1 MVFSFFKKGKADE
14 PTRAGEKMPAPKP
27 AAPAVPV
34 RAAAPEPAVAEE
46 PVDQLTTM
54 IGDLPSLGGMLVEE
68 SGFDDS
74 GVARALSPVAE
85 EAAIYFAN
93 NKPLDAIRV
102 LGEWVKQPEAKDDV
116 QPWYM
121 LFDLYQLSGMQQAF
135 DELCIH
141 FVEVFLC
148 SPPLWRGKKVEKAAP
163 VAAPVANKASNY
175 LALTGVISV
184 DSKPQIEQMRQILEK
199 QGELQLDVSKIQAL
213 ESSGSA
219 LLLQTFQKFRRGGAR
234 VQLGG
239 TGNLIGLLKKQTQ
252 EAGPAEH
259 WLLLMEIYQLLGREA
274 DFEELAIEYAVTL
287 EVSPPSWEA
296 VATRMT
302 AVDSE
307 PAAAEVEQE
316 KPADVFHPQGE
327 IAGNIQPVL
336 QAFRAYVEAHQQV
349 VVDLADVTRV
359 DFVSVG
365 DLMNELMALMAN
377 GKQAN
382 LLNVNELII
391 ALFQTMGLDDF
402 VVMHRAK
409 DRTARA
415 KKCV

>member
-14 PTRAGEKMPAPKP
+14 PTRAGEVMPAPKP
-27 AAPAVPV
+27 AAPP
-34 RAAAPEPAVAEE
+34 AAARAVAPTTIMKGE
-46 PVDQLTTM
+46 PIDQLTTM

-102 LGEWVKQPEAKDDV
+102 LSEWVKQPQARDDV

-121 LFDLYQLSGMQQAF
+121 LFDLYQLSAMQQAF

-148 SPPLWRGKKVEKAAP
+148 SPPLWRGKKLAKAAP
-163 VAAPVANKASNY
+163 AAAPVANKASNY
-175 LALTGVISV
+175 LALTGVMSV
-184 DSKPQIEQMRQILEK
+184 DSKPQIEQMRQILET

-219 LLLQTFQKFRRGGAR
+219 LLLQTFQKFRRSGSK

-239 TGNLIGLLKKQTQ
+239 TGNLIGLLKKHVQD
-252 EAGPAEH
+252 AGAAEH

-296 VATRMT
+296 AATRMT

-307 PAAAEVEQE
+307 PAAETVEE

-327 IAGNIQPVL
+327 ITGNIQPIL
-336 QAFRAYVEAHQQV
+336 QAFRAYVEAHPQV
-349 VVDLADVTRV
+349 VVDMQDVTRV

-365 DLMNELMALMAN
+365 DLMNELMNLMAN
-377 GKQAN
+377 GKQAD

-402 VVMHRAK
+402 VTMHRAK

-415 KKCV
+415 KK